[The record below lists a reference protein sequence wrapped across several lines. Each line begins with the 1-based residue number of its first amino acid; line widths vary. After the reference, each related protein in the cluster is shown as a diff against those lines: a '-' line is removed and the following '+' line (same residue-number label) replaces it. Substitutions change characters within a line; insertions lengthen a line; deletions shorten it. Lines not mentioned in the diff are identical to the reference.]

1 MQPAVLRA
9 LEFDRIRE
17 VLSREAATALGRE
30 RALALEPAV
39 DRDEVAARLALT
51 AEALAYGRAGGSLAI
66 DAPEDLADI
75 LVGLDLVEE
84 PLPPLHLVGLARF
97 VTSVDDVAAAIRRR
111 TAAT

>member
-39 DRDEVAARLALT
+39 DPR
-51 AEALAYGRAGGSLAI
+51 
-66 DAPEDLADI
+66 
-75 LVGLDLVEE
+75 
-84 PLPPLHLVGLARF
+84 
-97 VTSVDDVAAAIRRR
+97 
-111 TAAT
+111 